1 LRSGGCCS
9 ASVGNDLCTA
19 HVGCLC
25 TSSFFGF
32 AEFLFVLLVFF
43 KNLNVVFV
51 IGEHDFNSGF
61 MKNFYIVW
69 HLHLFG
75 YFYVLVP

>member
-1 LRSGGCCS
+1 VVAAVLQL
-9 ASVGNDLCTA
+9 AMI
-19 HVGCLC
+19 
-25 TSSFFGF
+25 
-32 AEFLFVLLVFF
+32 FVLPMLVVYALQVSLALLNSCLFYWFFF

-75 YFYVLVP
+75 YFYVLVS